1 MNKPYGEAFGQ
12 IGGEEEDPFLPL
24 GEQADP
30 FLPDAGM
37 VEQEPDQSIDDS
49 AEDPF
54 APEDQDPFEPVATE
68 EAQDEEPDLV
78 SSDDPFAPQ
87 EEVPYDATLPEPE
100 PAQPVASQAP
110 EPVYGEAEMSANSLM
125 NYATSAAEQ
134 IGKLFGTTKEATT
147 SVLIKRMEA
156 ENDKMLSEGWDRS
169 QDFKLFDAELR
180 KRTQGHVGELLTEGT
195 KVEQMGGPDALL
207 QGRENMEKR
216 KAAKGKAVDDFGV
229 NLVSRSLGSGFLQT
243 GAGLLDA
250 GATVASI
257 AGMDNI
263 EKYLTDKGKALLDV
277 QGYIPFEVNGV
288 EDVSNILDA
297 GALVTKATG
306 EMAPQIALSYLA
318 GGALLAGARAAPVT
332 SQLATRSP
340 TAIRMAG
347 GFVANTA
354 LETGGIA
361 REQLETNGK
370 ISPGFAIGGGLA
382 AASLETYADAKLF
395 KNLWK
400 MLKVP
405 DRELLLKDL
414 ATKSAAQIIK
424 TIGVNSIKQAGAESV
439 TETAQEGINY
449 LSADLAKNDPDFIK
463 NISSGEFDPNYWGAV
478 TERLVDAGVQ
488 GAAGGLGMSTLFG
501 LGEGATAYYTNKARR
516 IYGEMKTAEKE
527 DKDNLEILRQ
537 AADAAEKSGS
547 PLTAEAMREE
557 RAKQAEDFLSR
568 KFDDQG
574 LPEIMAMDE
583 QEAEEGATQE
593 KPEIKP
599 REEFQKPQEQAQEK
613 QVPAQTAPMEDDL
626 SNYEPTGDTFE
637 SEEAAVKYL
646 DTLPDAKNYQI
657 VDNSD
662 VDSTTGEIIP
672 DYMLIKRKAPI
683 SQNEEQSPTQVA
695 EAMSEAKQP
704 TQETAQAVQQP
715 EAANTEQTVQPTIV
729 EQSPEAVTPA
739 LEPKAEEAP
748 VEQEKPVAQLSDDQ
762 KTLTRLPER
771 DFVNAIQ
778 TLIGQNSPE
787 SRAAA
792 HDMLLERYIKAS
804 TEGKGYTETS
814 KQLLESLTANMAEN
828 NENPDKVERW
838 QVQRSTDAL
847 MDGLFSESGLGT
859 GGKRGKGWNA
869 YAPNVKGVP
878 DYETKVDQQVM
889 LQVQSIL
896 NDIKKGSRGR
906 TKVEAVDG
914 RKTPPVISDSMD
926 QWVEYGK
933 NLASNIAKNAVLRV
947 GEANKNSKLTSFEAL
962 ENTQISEDDA
972 SKYTDEGE
980 EVELENADA
989 PTWEKEANVKEEQD
1003 KSGVYKRTISLV
1015 KDGVDMVRNSSDS
1028 PLHKAVVDYH
1038 LGKLGMPNESGFDG
1052 QSTYADVGESVRN
1065 EVKQPDGKLYSYQTI
1080 GRMARDMG
1088 PEIEKQILDVIQKQ
1102 NANANEETYRSIIRP
1117 EAVKKENRAAKNAAK
1132 GIRQLKSSVFDKIYG
1147 LKNKD
1152 LISNFEKTQL
1162 LDLVPNELTEG
1173 LADQLNAELDNAAE
1187 QEDLDTE
1194 MLIQNINERIQN
1206 YVAPQELTDNEGS
1219 SAGND
1224 QRSEIYVQGEDER
1237 APQRATEQPSSLDG
1251 QRGTN
1256 EPAISGDTQNVQ
1268 GESTEPGSGN
1278 ETEDV
1283 DGGVSPDQSAVD
1295 EAAGKAWKAIL
1306 DRANKAAELGIID
1319 NNALEIIQSGLTSI
1333 ISSPNSD
1340 FDSTLGAL
1348 SEFLDTAENQA
1359 LQDELSGEGIATAL
1373 AEGGSRGSERPQ
1385 RSESGVQGRSDKDS
1399 SKENRQGV
1407 RNDTSKQKAVSGGDK
1422 ESGRAQEAKAGDSQ
1436 RGQTPAKQIDNG
1448 PRPGLTTSFEKLI
1461 PAPKKEYVKFGD
1473 FGLDENQAKAVNL
1486 MVQSYEEGKKA
1497 FILGDGTGMGK
1508 TLTYMVA
1515 GQLIAELKGAPVLLV
1530 ALNRLWLQQ
1539 RFEADLKRFGLKRAA
1554 FFVKT
1559 YDEIREDPS
1568 LSTEFFPAVIFDE
1581 AHTLK
1586 NDSTKTSQ
1594 MAAKLQTGFKVFATA
1609 TPLDEVKQAAY
1620 FLSELTGESEDQVL
1634 TSLGFQVSYD
1644 SDPNVPGGLRR
1655 RLTSRED
1662 RRDTDRALGELAA
1675 QAVRNG
1681 QYVRRYYPFWG
1692 KIYKVEVK
1700 MTEDQSKD
1708 YQKQIRYWERQEGMS
1723 SNPGLVRGQKTQGLK
1738 RWTETIKGKYILEN
1752 SLKWLEENPTGKI
1765 VVMTD
1770 TAANQKIKGLR
1781 GSKAEVQGVAGF
1793 LNDAFNAKGFKTV
1806 RIFGTKNEKD
1816 TYGPLKQFQ
1825 SQDPSVRIAVSTI
1838 ASGGTGIDLDDQ
1850 YGDQPRLVWFAGT
1863 NFAASKVEQ
1872 AMGRTSRR
1880 NTKSPSELRIV
1891 IAPESYG
1898 DTRAEEIKN
1907 QKMLNLRAIQG
1918 QAIEEQETSEGGKLT
1933 SENTS
1938 FVPMTKYYE
1947 DAEVLPFEG
1956 AKVDTRLEEYEP
1968 EVQNTVK
1975 EFSKIAG
1982 KGFPGTKI
1990 VFGEYGTGTA
2000 WADPAALAFD
2010 TIFINPDLLH
2020 KQFKDSLASN
2030 TEVAKTAMEFVVDE
2044 EMSHNNYF
2052 KSVYAE
2058 AEALGVEPTEYL
2070 NEELNKIASGLTEGI
2085 KEKVRSRYEVM
2096 GGGKIQSNHHL
2107 VMEYMRMLDQ
2117 FLRKGSTTEL
2127 KLTLQAGTPNVFGE
2141 LLPRSSVPMEGQNAL
2156 YRLFDSLINFFKG
2169 LLNREGLSP
2178 QAAKAVK
2185 ERLEKL
2191 DKMFKETS
2199 NPVLGTFGNR
2209 PSFNAKSQNISVP
2222 ASNLKVSSKEI
2233 ANSETLLKMH
2243 QKFKMPSDN
2252 VTGRA
2257 AEWLDKIIAYS
2268 ASQTYDF
2275 YDPVKKKEEELVRGI
2290 RERFPEDSEKL
2301 APKDFFGM
2309 DLLPAERSPYKLM
2322 RLSADSW
2329 QTTEYALHHG
2339 IPIWKDGSIA
2349 IKPGSKGLI
2358 ETLGQLGNAED
2369 ADLFRLY
2376 MVAKR
2381 AEELQAQ
2388 GKDAGFTQKEI
2399 EEGLALGSRSSSK
2412 SAEFS
2417 KIFSEYREFQDGVLQ
2432 FAVDSGLV
2440 SPALKKLLN
2449 ELHKNYVPFYRT
2461 VEVKDLNPDSIKEKL
2476 SGPFSRKQVAGQRSG
2491 IKRFTGGEEPIG
2503 DLYENMVKNISH
2515 LIQASV
2521 RNTAMLRLERVNG
2534 DLDMLTGQNFWA
2546 PVSPGMVVSASVKDF
2561 TKYLRSVEG
2570 INISDSDIDSGALAR
2585 VFGIG
2590 GRKDQNSRATGIISF
2605 MRRGKPA
2612 YRKIEEGNRSL
2623 LEALTISESVGH
2635 KILSNGFV
2643 KMFANVKTL
2652 FQRGVTLPLDF
2663 TATNAFR
2670 DMVSSFLT
2678 NKVVT
2683 PPLLNTIRGAVALY
2697 TKKDELSKIRGQGAG
2712 NPSSFSS
2719 ARKAK
2724 SIYDELPQLKEK
2736 TLIEKTF
2743 DTAQQA
2749 IGMLDKIG
2757 ETAESIHR
2765 TAVTME
2771 AMNRRNVSP
2780 AEAAWI
2786 YKQSNT
2792 DFSAH
2797 GANAAI
2803 RLLSATVPFFNA
2815 GLQSMYRLWGSYADG
2830 AKITNDMTP
2839 TRQMLEK
2846 LKPRTN
2852 QLMYRGAV
2860 LALLALIYAALQSD
2874 DERYDDLP
2882 DYEKD
2887 NYFIFFIGGTKVRI
2901 RKPFEVGTIF
2911 FTLPEMMATAVIKRE
2926 MPSLERLTFNALSV
2940 FRGAVPSGS
2949 LMAVPGLPQALRPM
2963 SEIAANKDF
2972 FTGNPIIPRNLQDT
2986 APSMQYKENTPSI
2999 LAEGLAR
3006 VPGVKDSP
3014 GVGSP
3019 LVQQKLIEGYF
3030 GTMGKYFLFIASAA
3044 FDAIRGGGKG
3054 GGVEKDWQEGMFIRS
3069 FFAKAGDKET
3079 YDAPTYP
3086 TKYGKEFYEIA
3097 KEITVAENTMRGAKK
3112 LTNEARQDEYDS
3124 KYEAKSELAK
3134 EFRAYSE
3141 EINNIEDDIRA
3152 IRSDDSGRT
3161 PTERKEE
3168 INQLLRDRNLLFKEA
3183 VKTYKEWKS
3192 EAK

>member
-1 MNKPYGEAFGQ
+1 VNKPYGEAFGQ
-12 IGGEEEDPFLPL
+12 IGGEEDPFIPL
-24 GEQADP
+24 DEQVDP
-30 FLPDAGM
+30 FSPDMGM
-37 VEQEPDQSIDDS
+37 VDQEPSQSIDDS
-49 AEDPF
+49 VEDPF

-68 EAQDEEPDLV
+68 EAQVEEPDLI

-87 EEVPYDATLPEPE
+87 EETPYDATLPEPE
-100 PAQPVASQAP
+100 PVQPVANQAP
-110 EPVYGEAEMSANSLM
+110 EPVYGEAEVSANSLM
-125 NYATSAAEQ
+125 NYASAAAEQ
-134 IGKLFGTTKEATT
+134 IGKLFGTSKEATT
-147 SVLIKRMEA
+147 TVLMNRMKA
-156 ENDKMLSEGWDRS
+156 ENDKMLAEGWDRS
-169 QDFKLFDAELR
+169 QDFNLFDAELR
-180 KRTQGHVGELLTEGT
+180 KRTQGQVGELLNEGT

-207 QGRENMEKR
+207 QGRENMAKR
-216 KAAKGKAVDDFGV
+216 KAAKGKAIDDFGV

-257 AGMDNI
+257 AGMENI

-288 EDVSNILDA
+288 EDVSSILDA

-306 EMAPQIALSYLA
+306 EMAPQVALSYLA
-318 GGALLAGARAAPVT
+318 GGALLAGARGVPIASKLAA
-332 SQLATRSP
+332 SSP
-340 TAIRMAG
+340 NVIRAAG
-347 GFVANTA
+347 GFVANA
-354 LETGGIA
+354 AQETGGIA
-361 REQLETNGK
+361 REQIETTGK
-370 ISPGFAIGGGLA
+370 ISPGLAVGGGLA
-382 AASLETYADAKLF
+382 ASAFETYADAKLF

-405 DRELLLKDL
+405 EREMLLKDL
-414 ATKSAAQIIK
+414 AKKSTKEIIK
-424 TIGVNSIKQAGAESV
+424 TVGKDAVKQAGAEFA
-439 TETAQEGINY
+439 TEAVQEGIDY

-463 NISSGEFDPNYWGAV
+463 NITSPEFDPKYWGEV

-488 GAAGGLGMSTLFG
+488 GAAGGLGISTVM
-501 LGEGATAYYTNKARR
+501 GAGTSAYYTNKAKR

-527 DKDNLEILRQ
+527 AKDNLEILRQ
-537 AADAAEKSGS
+537 AADAAEQSGS
-547 PLTAEAMREE
+547 PLTAEAMRQE
-557 RAKQAEDFLSR
+557 RTKQAEDFLGR

-583 QEAEEGATQE
+583 QETEGEVKQ

-599 REEFQKPQEQAQEK
+599 REEFKKPQEQAQAQAQEK
-613 QVPAQTAPMEDDL
+613 QSPDQTTSMEDDL

-646 DTLPDAKNYQI
+646 NTLPDAKNYQI

-683 SQNEEQSPTQVA
+683 SQNEEQTPTQVA
-695 EAMSEAKQP
+695 EAMPEAKQP

-715 EAANTEQTVQPTIV
+715 EAANTQQTVQSKVV
-729 EQSPEAVTPA
+729 EQSPEAVAPA
-739 LEPKAEEAP
+739 LEPKVEDAP
-748 VEQEKPVAQLSDDQ
+748 LEQEKPGAQLSDDQ
-762 KTLTRLPER
+762 KTLTRLPEK

-778 TLIGQNSPE
+778 TLINQNSPE
-787 SRAAA
+787 SRGAA

-847 MDGLFSESGLGT
+847 VDGLFSESGLGT
-859 GGKRGKGWNA
+859 EGKRGKGWNA

-906 TKVEAVDG
+906 TKIEAADG
-914 RKTPPVISDSMD
+914 RKTPPVISEPAE
-926 QWVEYGK
+926 QWVDYGK

-947 GEANKNSKLTSFEAL
+947 GEANKNSKLVSYDAL
-962 ENTQISEDDA
+962 ENPQIGEDDA
-972 SKYTDEGE
+972 IKYNDEGE
-980 EVELENADA
+980 EVELESVDA
-989 PTWEKEANVKEEQD
+989 PTWEKEANLKEEQD
-1003 KSGVYKRTISLV
+1003 KSKVYNRTISLV
-1015 KDGVDMVRNSSDS
+1015 KEGVDKVRNSSES

-1038 LGKLGMPNESGFDG
+1038 LAKLGMPNESGFDG
-1052 QSTYADVGESVRN
+1052 QSTYDDVGESVRN

-1117 EAVKKENRAAKNAAK
+1117 EAVKKENRNARNTAK
-1132 GIRQLKSSVFDKIYG
+1132 GIRQLKSSVFYKINE
-1147 LKNKD
+1147 LKNKN
-1152 LISNFEKTQL
+1152 LINNYEKTQL

-1194 MLIQNINERIQN
+1194 MLIQNINERIQS

-1219 SAGND
+1219 STGDD
-1224 QRSEIYVQGEDER
+1224 QRSEIYVQGENER
-1237 APQRATEQPSSLDG
+1237 APQGATEQPSSPDG
-1251 QRGTN
+1251 QRGAN
-1256 EPAISGDTQNVQ
+1256 EPAVSGDAQNVQ
-1268 GESTEPGSGN
+1268 GKSTEPGSGD

-1359 LQDELSGEGIATAL
+1359 LQDELGGESIATAL
-1373 AEGGSRGSERPQ
+1373 AEGRSGGSERPQ

-1407 RNDTSKQKAVSGGDK
+1407 RNNTSKQKAVSGGDK
-1422 ESGRAQEAKAGDSQ
+1422 ESGRAQEVKAGDSE
-1436 RGQTPAKQIDNG
+1436 RGQTPAKQVDNG

-1655 RLTSRED
+1655 RLISRED
-1662 RRDTDRALGELAA
+1662 KRDTDRALGELAA

-1681 QYVRRYYPFWG
+1681 QYLRRYYPFWG
-1692 KIYKVEVK
+1692 KIKRVEVK
-1700 MTEDQSKD
+1700 LTEDQSKD
-1708 YQKQIRYWERQEGMS
+1708 YQKQIRYWERQEGMA
-1723 SNPGLVRGQKTQGLK
+1723 SNPGLIRGQKTQGLK

-1793 LNDAFNAKGFKTV
+1793 LNDAFNAKGYKTV

-1825 SQDPSVRIAVSTI
+1825 SRDPSVRIAVSTI

-1850 YGDQPRLVWFAGT
+1850 YGNQPRLVWFAGT

-1891 IAPESYG
+1891 VAPESYG

-1918 QAIEEQETSEGGKLT
+1918 QAIEEEETSEGGKLT

-1956 AKVDTRLEEYEP
+1956 AKVDTRFEEYEP

-1982 KGFPGTKI
+1982 KDFPGTKI
-1990 VFGEYGTGTA
+1990 VFGEYGTGAA
-2000 WADPAALAFD
+2000 WADPGALAFD

-2020 KQFKDSLASN
+2020 KQFKDSLAGN

-2117 FLRKGSTTEL
+2117 YLRKGSTTEL

-2169 LLNREGLSP
+2169 LLSREGMSP
-2178 QAAKAVK
+2178 EATKAVK

-2222 ASNLKVSSKEI
+2222 ASSLKVSSKEI
-2233 ANSETLLKMH
+2233 ANNETLLKMH

-2290 RERFPEDSEKL
+2290 REKYPEDSEKL

-2388 GKDAGFTQKEI
+2388 GKNAGFTQKEI

-2412 SAEFS
+2412 GAEFN

-2461 VEVKDLNPDSIKEKL
+2461 VEVNDLNPDSIKEKL

-2491 IKRFTGGEEPIG
+2491 IKRFSGGEDPIG

-2546 PVSPGMVVSASVKDF
+2546 AVSPGMKVSASVKDF
-2561 TKYLRSVEG
+2561 LKYLRNSEG
-2570 INISDSDIDSGALAR
+2570 INISDSDVDSDALAR
-2585 VFGIG
+2585 VFGIA

-2605 MRRGKPA
+2605 MRNGKPA
-2612 YRKIEEGNRSL
+2612 YRKIEEGNRAL
-2623 LEALTISESVGH
+2623 LEALTISESLGH

-2678 NKVVT
+2678 NKVAT

-2724 SIYDELPQLKEK
+2724 SIYDELPQLKDK

-2743 DTAQQA
+2743 DTAQKA

-2757 ETAESIHR
+2757 ETTESIHR

-2771 AMNRRNVSP
+2771 AMSRRNVSP

-2815 GLQSMYRLWGSYADG
+2815 GLQSMYRIWGSYADG

-2839 TRQMLEK
+2839 TQQMLEK

-2887 NYFIFFIGGTKVRI
+2887 NYFIFFVGGTKVRI

-2926 MPSLERLTFNALSV
+2926 MPRPERLTSNVLSV
-2940 FRGAVPSGS
+2940 FRGAVP
-2949 LMAVPGLPQALRPM
+2949 GLPQILRPM
-2963 SEIAANKDF
+2963 SEVVANKDF

-3014 GVGSP
+3014 TVGSP

-3044 FDAIRGGGKG
+3044 FDAIRGGAKG

-3097 KEITVAENTMRGAKK
+3097 REITVAENTMRGAKK
-3112 LTNEARQDEYDS
+3112 LTNEERQSEYENE
-3124 KYEAKSELAK
+3124 YAAKAEELSK
-3134 EFRAYSE
+3134 EFRGYSE
-3141 EINNIEDDIRA
+3141 EINNIEDE
-3152 IRSDDSGRT
+3152 IRSLRSDESSMT
-3161 PTERKEE
+3161 PTERKDA

-3183 VKTYKEWKS
+3183 VKSYKEWKS
-3192 EAK
+3192 ENK